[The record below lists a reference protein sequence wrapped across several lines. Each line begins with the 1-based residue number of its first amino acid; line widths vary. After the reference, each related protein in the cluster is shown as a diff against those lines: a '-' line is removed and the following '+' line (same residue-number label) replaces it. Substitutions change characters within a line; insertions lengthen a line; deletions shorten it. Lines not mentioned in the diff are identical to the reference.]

1 MGTGLKYRVLVLNR
15 LWQAVNIV
23 GVQRAFSL
31 LLQDH
36 AQVIYT
42 GDGSFQMMDSAKWL
56 ELSEE
61 AEPEDNE
68 AYIQTVRMRIRVPK
82 VLLLREYDKLPGHE
96 VRFTRETLFERDHYR
111 CQYCG
116 DHFEADDLNMDHV
129 IPRDRGG
136 RTSWENIV
144 TSCIQCNS
152 RKANRLPHQANMHLI
167 KKPERPRWRPFI
179 SSLID
184 QDYDRE
190 WEHFIKLK
198 QTGAKYGLSPTQ
210 LPIQIVSVSPQQQ
223 HRNYLGQ
230 SFEE

>member
-1 MGTGLKYRVLVLNR
+1 MGTGLTYKVLVLNR

-23 GVQRAFSL
+23 GVQRAFGL

-42 GDGSFQMMDSAKWL
+42 GDSSFRVMDSAEWL
-56 ELSEE
+56 ELSE
-61 AEPEDNE
+61 AEVPKDNE
-68 AYIQTVRMRIRVPK
+68 AYVQTVRLRVRVPK
-82 VLLLREYDKLPGHE
+82 VLLLRGYDKLPVQE
-96 VRFTRETLFERDHYR
+96 VRFSRDNLFERDHHR

-116 DHFEADDLNMDHV
+116 NHFPDQKLNMDHV
-129 IPRDRGG
+129 IPRAKGG

-144 TSCIQCNS
+144 TSCIPCNT
-152 RKANRLPHQANMHLI
+152 RKANRLPHEASMHLM

-184 QDYDRE
+184 QSYDAD

-198 QTGAKYGLSPTQ
+198 QEA
-210 LPIQIVSVSPQQQ
+210 
-223 HRNYLGQ
+223 
-230 SFEE
+230 